1 MNSKLSASKFI
12 RNNKKQVWVL
22 IIALALSF
30 MTMYIINFLFMASE
44 VSFRPMCL
52 EQPKKVAFISVNYDT
67 FGISI
72 DDYETLE
79 EAAAASQARKD
90 KFMEDL
96 KAYPGITD
104 AYETQ
109 VLNSTYN
116 GIAGGIGYKFPL
128 VEADMIEPYLDHMG
142 AKLVEGRLPE
152 GSGEILVD
160 SKVLKNQESKVGDY
174 FKEDIYGKNFKIVGA
189 LESDNFTTIGTPQG
203 FNNTGWYI
211 VVLCDEE
218 HCDMSVV
225 VEELGGK
232 LTAWDEVFDVNA
244 WKDLYDN
251 DLVGVLKDMISGIL
265 IVITVF
271 LTIAIVVA
279 YVSFMR
285 SRVNEYCLYSSIG
298 YSRKAIYS
306 MMMREL
312 MMIFGISMVIGAIV
326 SIVAMILLGEN
337 LLAYLGLSYQ
347 MFYPDQ
353 IVRIIAVFAAIVGVL
368 QIPILAT
375 LYKIKTIDMIE
386 E

>member
-1 MNSKLSASKFI
+1 MNSNLSASKFI

-30 MTMYIINFLFMASE
+30 MTMYIVNFLFMASE
-44 VSFRPMCL
+44 VSFRAMCL
-52 EQPKKVAFISVNYDT
+52 EQPKKVAFINVNYDT
-67 FGISI
+67 FGISLE
-72 DDYETLE
+72 DYENFD
-79 EAAAASQARKD
+79 EAVAASQARKE
-90 KFMEDL
+90 KFMEEL

-109 VLNSTYN
+109 VLNSSYS
-116 GIAGGIGYKFPL
+116 GIAGQIGYKFPL
-128 VEADMIEPYLDHMG
+128 VEPDMIEPYLEHMG
-142 AKLVEGRLPE
+142 AKLIEGRLPE
-152 GSGEILVD
+152 NSGEILVD
-160 SKVLKNQESKVGDY
+160 SMVLKNQECKVGDY
-174 FKEDIYGKNFKIVGA
+174 FMEEAYGKNFKIVGA
-189 LESDNFTTIGTPQG
+189 LESDNFTTVGTPQG

-218 HCDMSVV
+218 HSDMSVI

-232 LTAWDEVFDVNA
+232 LTAWDELLDVNA
-244 WKDLYDN
+244 WRDLYDN
-251 DLVGVLKDMISGIL
+251 DLVAVLDGMITGIL

-298 YSRKAIYS
+298 YSRKDIYS

-312 MMIFGISMVIGAIV
+312 MLVFGISMVVGAVV

-337 LLAYLGLSYQ
+337 LLANLGLSYQ

-353 IVRIIAVFAAIVGVL
+353 IVKIIAVFAAIVGVL

>member
-30 MTMYIINFLFMASE
+30 MTMYLINFLFMASE

-52 EQPKKVAFISVNYDT
+52 EQPKKVAYIDVNYDT
-67 FGISI
+67 FGISLE
-72 DDYETLE
+72 DYENLE
-79 EAAAASQARKD
+79 EASAASKARKE

-116 GIAGGIGYKFPL
+116 GIAGGIAYPFPL

-142 AKLVEGRLPE
+142 ATLIEGRLPE

-160 SKVLKNQESKVGDY
+160 SKVLKNQECKVGDF
-174 FKEDIYGKNFKIVGA
+174 FKEESYGKNFKIVGV

-218 HCDMSVV
+218 HSDMSAL
-225 VEELGGK
+225 VEDLGGK
-232 LTAWDEVFDVNA
+232 LTAWDELIDVNH
-244 WKDLYDN
+244 WKDTYENEMVD
-251 DLVGVLKDMISGIL
+251 VLDGMISGIL

-312 MMIFGISMVIGAIV
+312 GMIFGISMVMGAVV

-347 MFYPDQ
+347 MFYPNQ
-353 IVRIIAVFAAIVGVL
+353 IVKIIAVFAAIVGVL